1 MIIDNLIFILEVIGT
16 AAFAVS
22 GVITAL
28 TRKLDIFGAL
38 VLGLVTSVGGGIIRD
53 LILGDTPPVAFRE
66 PVFSFTAL
74 LVSTAVFTVAYFRGK
89 EIQPHFDSYSRI
101 INIIDSMGLA
111 IFAIDGVNRAHA
123 CGFGENAYL
132 SVFVGLL
139 TAVGGG
145 VMRDIMAGKI
155 PMILKKRIYAL
166 AALVGCLVYQLMT
179 EYSAVSETTAFIIS
193 ALLILIIRILATV
206 FRWNLPK
213 VNGLEEEKL

>member
-206 FRWNLPK
+206 FHWNLPK